1 MKKFRKYLALFLCA
15 LLLLPAVSVNPA
27 FAEGQDVYPES
38 EHYYS
43 NNYYN
48 EWTYTYPKE
57 ADGLFVTFSK
67 KTKTEAADSFSS
79 VSFENEDEISF
90 EDVVTQWAEKKIGDY
105 ISVFDKDNRLIGVY
119 QGNDLSGT
127 TIYVPGNTFKIT
139 LTTDSSVTAYG
150 FSIDRISDEAADDV
164 IAVVY
169 DFGNGKVE
177 TDVFDIDYLERY
189 YCYENEDG
197 SSVLTAPLDSSWHGL
212 IAGDG
217 AVIGWKGEDGT
228 FYCYDIHDIAFGF
241 SEEEKS
247 AVQPFTSAQ
256 AARKPGQAI

>member
-57 ADGLFVTFSK
+57 ADGIFVTFSK
-67 KTKTEAADSFSS
+67 KTKTEAADSFLN

-169 DFGNGKVE
+169 DFGNGKFE

-197 SSVLTAPLDSSWHGL
+197 SSVLTAPLDS
-212 IAGDG
+212 
-217 AVIGWKGEDGT
+217 
-228 FYCYDIHDIAFGF
+228 FM
-241 SEEEKS
+241 
-247 AVQPFTSAQ
+247 
-256 AARKPGQAI
+256 ARPYSRRRGCNRLERRGRNVLLL